1 MFGKEPTIP
10 LDKIQGISIRDTLL
24 RGEEALKDRPHQA
37 AEPRSSLCK
46 AIFGMVRGVT
56 GAA

>member
-10 LDKIQGISIRDTLL
+10 LDKIQGIPIRDTLL
-24 RGEEALKDRPHQA
+24 RIEEALKNRTHQA

-46 AIFGMVRGVT
+46 AIFGMVWGVI